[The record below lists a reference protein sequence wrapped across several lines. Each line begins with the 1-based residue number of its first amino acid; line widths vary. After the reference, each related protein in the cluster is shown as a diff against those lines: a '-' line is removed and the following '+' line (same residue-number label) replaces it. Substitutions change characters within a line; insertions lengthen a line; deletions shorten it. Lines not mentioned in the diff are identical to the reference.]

1 MADKTK
7 LLKIA
12 QKHLL
17 KGNLDKAIST
27 FEELVN
33 LDPRDQRLLL
43 RLAELQ
49 ARVGRKKEAIQNYEK
64 IAAGYISQD
73 FTPKAIAVYKT
84 ILRLD
89 PELITAYEKLAQLYK
104 SQGLEVEALSQL
116 ENLFNF
122 FEKKGEAAKQI
133 EVLKLMADMDP
144 ENLGFQVRLGE
155 MLAKKGMK
163 DEAAEAF
170 ARAGSTL
177 SRRGFHDRAS
187 QLFEKIIS
195 LNPENISVRK
205 ELCAHYLECGEFAR
219 AQKEVEAILER
230 APDDPRM
237 VLLLGRILLQLE
249 KRGEGEKSIAQAIM
263 LFKETGELEHVMK
276 EFLFVAQSH
285 LNNGEIP
292 EAEIFYRQIFQAD
305 PTEDRTVRGLI
316 KIAEMRKDRA
326 SRIENLALLGRIL
339 RDRGDGKGARKVYQ
353 ELHQLDLLNQEAREF
368 LEEYDQ
374 KEPGIGQ
381 WETREP
387 EGAEEGEKL
396 QIDGSDLLPPE
407 FSGEEEDE
415 GEEGVDLEL
424 FGDEEVLTPEFEG
437 FEGVFEGEEDL
448 PRPPAA
454 EEPGLEEA
462 EAEGGFGIEA
472 EADEAPDVPDILLED
487 FSEGLEIV
495 PEETSETAES
505 GENGEFVQGEMVGEV
520 EASVEDLLAESEIYR
535 KYGLTDQ
542 LLITMEKLRA
552 VAGSDPAT
560 LQKIRVLEEEAET
573 TEDVEES
580 TPAQPDAVAGDF
592 LFEGM
597 GSDLF
602 EEEKPPSE
610 EGPVFPEEFSAEG
623 PPADSETGDLFQE
636 EFEEAEFYL
645 SQGME
650 EEAAR
655 IYRSILSR
663 APDHPQARATLEGL
677 GRRGGQAEDVPAQAA
692 SGLSPDQP
700 PSPAHSDVGIE
711 TKEPDREVSR
721 IKEPLPAKESA
732 ASAGKGPD
740 RGPDGELRT
749 KLVVEDRTSEDAG
762 GFLDLADELRSAL
775 SDEFDTP
782 REAAPQTAPVTFE
795 EVFAQFKKGIEEVL
809 GEEEYE
815 THYNLGIAYKDM
827 GLFDDALKEFE
838 VAAREPGLTQD
849 CLSLMVMCFL
859 EKKDFD
865 SAIKVAQRALEEASE
880 PSKAGFFYQLGEA
893 YAGNREWSK
902 ALAAYGEVKS
912 RDPSFDRI
920 DDILQKI
927 RSMAGKETPADP
939 DTESASEPGMDEML
953 SDLIREVEEMAREST
968 GKKEEQPKGD
978 TGRDPKDRI
987 SYL

>member
-33 LDPRDQRLLL
+33 LDPNDQRLLL
-43 RLAELQ
+43 RLGELQ

-64 IAAGYISQD
+64 IASGYIAQD

-89 PELITAYEKLAQLYK
+89 PQLITAYEKLAQLYK

-122 FEKKGEAAKQI
+122 FEKKGEDDKQI
-133 EVLKLMADMDP
+133 DVLKLMVGMDP

-187 QLFEKIIS
+187 HLFEKIIS
-195 LNPENISVRK
+195 LNPGNISIRT
-205 ELCAHYLECGEFAR
+205 ELCAHYLESGEYAR
-219 AQKEVEAILER
+219 AQKEAEAILER

-237 VLLLGRILLQLE
+237 VLLLGRILLQQE
-249 KRGEGEKSIAQAIM
+249 KRGEGEKRIARAIL
-263 LFKETGELEHVMK
+263 LFRDTGELEHVMK

-285 LNNGEIP
+285 LNNGEIQ
-292 EAEIFYRQIFQAD
+292 EAEIFYRQILQAD

-316 KIAEMRKDRA
+316 NIAERRNDRA

-339 RDRGDGKGARKVYQ
+339 RDRGDGKGARKVYE

-374 KEPGIGQ
+374 KESEIGQ
-381 WETREP
+381 WENRDA
-387 EGAEEGEKL
+387 EGAEGAEKV
-396 QIDGSDLLPPE
+396 QIDGSDLLPSE
-407 FSGEEEDE
+407 FAGEEEDTGRE
-415 GEEGVDLEL
+415 DADLD
-424 FGDEEVLTPEFEG
+424 FSGDEEVRIAQLEG
-437 FEGVFEGEEDL
+437 FDGSVEGEGNFPEK
-448 PRPPAA
+448 PEAV
-454 EEPGLEEA
+454 EPGLEED
-462 EAEGGFGIEA
+462 EAEGGDEVEA
-472 EADEAPDVPDILLED
+472 GDAADVPDILLED
-487 FSEGLEIV
+487 FADGLETFSDEL
-495 PEETSETAES
+495 PETAES
-505 GENGEFVQGEMVGEV
+505 GEDGEFVQEEMVTED
-520 EASVEDLLAESEIYR
+520 ETSVEDLLAESEIYR

-542 LLITMEKLRA
+542 LLVTLEKLRA
-552 VAGSDPAT
+552 VAGSDPAI
-560 LQKIRVLEEEAET
+560 LEKIRILEEDAET
-573 TEDVEES
+573 AEDTGES
-580 TPAQPDAVAGDF
+580 TPAVPDAQAGDI
-592 LFEGM
+592 LFEGT
-597 GSDLF
+597 GSGLF
-602 EEEKPPSE
+602 EEERSSPE
-610 EGPVFPEEFSAEG
+610 EGPVSLEEFSAEE
-623 PPADSETGDLFQE
+623 PSAAAEAGDLFQE

-663 APDHPQARATLEGL
+663 TPDHPQARAALADL
-677 GRRGGQAEDVPAQAA
+677 
-692 SGLSPDQP
+692 
-700 PSPAHSDVGIE
+700 
-711 TKEPDREVSR
+711 DREVSR
-721 IKEPLPAKESA
+721 TEEPPPAKEGA

-749 KLVVEDRTSEDAG
+749 KLVVEDRNSEDAG

-775 SDEFDTP
+775 SEEFDAP
-782 REAAPQTAPVTFE
+782 KESAPQTAPVTFE

-815 THYNLGIAYKDM
+815 THYNIGIAYKDM
-827 GLFDDALKEFE
+827 GLFDDALREFE
-838 VAAREPGLTQD
+838 VASREPGLKQD
-849 CLSLMVMCFL
+849 SLSLMAMCFL

-865 SAIKVAQRALEEASE
+865 SAVKVVQRALEEASE
-880 PSKAGFFYQLGEA
+880 PSKTGYFYQLGEA
-893 YAGNREWSK
+893 YEGTREWSK
-902 ALAAYGEVKS
+902 ALAAYEEVKA
-912 RDPSFDRI
+912 RDPSFGGI
-920 DDILQKI
+920 EGIMEKI
-927 RSMAGKETPADP
+927 RSMAGKETPAEP
-939 DTESASEPGMDEML
+939 DTESAAGPGMDEML
-953 SDLIREVEEMAREST
+953 NDLIREVEEMAREST
-968 GKKEEQPKGD
+968 GKKEEHPKGD
-978 TGRDPKDRI
+978 PGRDPKDRI